1 MIVALRGDVCP
12 RRINYLTPWEWNL
25 VAVDENIHDLGVIL
39 RRVVDV
45 PKMCFVNLVLAVKY
59 SGNSL

>member
-1 MIVALRGDVCP
+1 MPAENKLLDPMG
-12 RRINYLTPWEWNL
+12 EWTL